1 MRIKPIVFLVNLC
14 YYHLIYGSYVNF
26 TKEGEMTVQ
35 IITPM
40 LNAQKVLELA
50 LTLPPVEQKWLVEQ
64 FNQLVYDELPEST
77 TVEEAVE
84 LYLADQCSLGRAAEL
99 AGVTRW
105 DIMDI
110 LYERGIP
117 TNGGHEL
124 TLEEHEIMFE
134 LLEERYDS
142 RE

>member
-1 MRIKPIVFLVNLC
+1 
-14 YYHLIYGSYVNF
+14 
-26 TKEGEMTVQ
+26 MTVQ
-35 IITPM
+35 VVTPM
-40 LNAQKVLELA
+40 INAQKVLELA
-50 LTLPPVEQKWLVEQ
+50 LTLPPVEQKWLAEQ
-64 FNQLVYDELPEST
+64 FSELIYDELPESA
-77 TVEEAVE
+77 TVEEAIQ

-117 TNGGHEL
+117 TNGGHDL
-124 TLEEHEIMFE
+124 TLEEYETMFA
-134 LLEERYDS
+134 LMEERYGN

>member
-1 MRIKPIVFLVNLC
+1 
-14 YYHLIYGSYVNF
+14 
-26 TKEGEMTVQ
+26 MTVQ

-50 LTLPPVEQKWLVEQ
+50 MTLPPVEQKWLVEQ
-64 FNQLVYDELPEST
+64 FNQLVYDELPESA
-77 TVEEAVE
+77 TVDEAVE

-134 LLEERYDS
+134 LLEERYDN

>member
-1 MRIKPIVFLVNLC
+1 
-14 YYHLIYGSYVNF
+14 
-26 TKEGEMTVQ
+26 MTVQ

-40 LNAQKVLELA
+40 PDAQKVLELA
-50 LTLPPVEQKWLVEQ
+50 MTLPPVEQKWLVEQ
-64 FNQLVYDELPEST
+64 FNELIYDELPESA

-117 TNGGHEL
+117 TNGGHDL
-124 TLEEHEIMFE
+124 TPEEYEAMFE
-134 LLEERYDS
+134 LMEDHYGN